1 MTESQIDAGFVVV
14 GGGDIFLLLFFIF
27 YISLS

>member
-1 MTESQIDAGFVVV
+1 MTESQIDAGFVGG
-14 GGGDIFLLLFFIF
+14 GGGDIFLLFFFIF